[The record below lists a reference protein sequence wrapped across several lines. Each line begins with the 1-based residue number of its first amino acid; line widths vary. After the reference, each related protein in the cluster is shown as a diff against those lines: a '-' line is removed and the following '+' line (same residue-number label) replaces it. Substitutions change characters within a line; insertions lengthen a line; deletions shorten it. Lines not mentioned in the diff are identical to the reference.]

1 MKNPFRSEA
10 EAYRFL
16 IGTVVYFVAI
26 AVATALGGR
35 WVGLAVFVVLS
46 VLVLV
51 WFFRRETQ
59 EQPPASAPRPHAGD
73 ERRILVVAN
82 ETVGGPELRDA
93 IRAAAGERRASVLVV
108 ITGAEHEA
116 QALGLRRGPGAR
128 GGGGASGPQRGRA
141 RAARLRGRRRGG

>member
-51 WFFRRETQ
+51 WFFRRET
-59 EQPPASAPRPHAGD
+59 RG
-73 ERRILVVAN
+73 
-82 ETVGGPELRDA
+82 
-93 IRAAAGERRASVLVV
+93 AAAGERASRA
-108 ITGAEHEA
+108 
-116 QALGLRRGPGAR
+116 
-128 GGGGASGPQRGRA
+128 
-141 RAARLRGRRRGG
+141 RGRRAANPRRRERDRRRRRAPRRDPRRGG

>member
-26 AVATALGGR
+26 AVATAVGGR

-59 EQPPASAPRPHAGD
+59 ERLPASAPARSG
-73 ERRILVVAN
+73 R
-82 ETVGGPELRDA
+82 
-93 IRAAAGERRASVLVV
+93 RAANPRRRERD
-108 ITGAEHEA
+108 
-116 QALGLRRGPGAR
+116 RRRCRSATR
-128 GGGGASGPQRGRA
+128 SAPQRVTAERA
-141 RAARLRGRRRGG
+141 CSSSHRP